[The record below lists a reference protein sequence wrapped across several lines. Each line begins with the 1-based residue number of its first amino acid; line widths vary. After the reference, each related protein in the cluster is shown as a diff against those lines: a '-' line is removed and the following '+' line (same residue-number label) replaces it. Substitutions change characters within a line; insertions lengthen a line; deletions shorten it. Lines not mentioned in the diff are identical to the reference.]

1 MTAINAN
8 STGVAPGSPAMVA
21 EITSAAE
28 RTRRALRPRDT
39 SAHRSEFRPS
49 GTLFSPTAAL
59 PWLLGSLGVAACI
72 APWLARG
79 WLWFDVIAAAAAVVA
94 GCDAFALWFTRKEF
108 APVLLSSKEGLRGR
122 EGQSIQIPLALAGS
136 GRRRLRSEV
145 QLAIMAATR
154 ESEMAIRVKAAQRLR
169 LERPEWL
176 GPARL
181 SQQRARSPLAL
192 DAGGRVAPPRAVA
205 CTARGNRVA
214 VALRDLALTSMVRF
228 ACAAAG
234 RCGFVAGAAASLAQ
248 PNLSR
253 AGGRAGNSLDRAR
266 ARFRALAG
274 ISTRRQLHG
283 NRLEIHGATRRA
295 GYEAVPVGTKAG
307 SIFRGRPIAGFRVG
321 NRSGTA
327 IGRRDPSGTRAAA
340 AAGSGRR
347 NSAGGRDGGV
357 GTGRRIGLVTYAEEP
372 KSWLRAGSGQFQFS
386 QFRDRLLSLE
396 PLPTTADYEA
406 LFSKIRL
413 QLRRRAYLVLLA
425 DLAERSISD
434 SMRRGVALLRT
445 SHVVLMTSVL
455 PAYARPAFSP
465 GEQLRTDWTY
475 SRLRPEK
482 RKTSASQRSR
492 VNCANW
498 ARNCGLSRPRN
509 FCERPWKVISK
520 VSGSSG

>member
-1 MTAINAN
+1 MTAMNAN

-28 RTRRALRPRDT
+28 RTRRALQPRDT
-39 SAHRSEFRPS
+39 SAHRSAFRPS

-154 ESEMAIRVKAAQRLR
+154 ESETAIQGKKQSSTSEARATGIGR
-169 LERPEWL
+169 
-176 GPARL
+176 GPAGL

-192 DAGGRVAPPRAVA
+192 DAGGRVAAARAVA

-234 RCGFVAGAAASLAQ
+234 RCGFAAWAAGNLAQ

-266 ARFRALAG
+266 ARFRALAR

-295 GYEAVPVGTKAG
+295 GYAAVPVGTKAG

-327 IGRRDPSGTRAAA
+327 IGRRDPAGTRAAA

-357 GTGRRIGLVTYAEEP
+357 GTGRRIRTRNLRGGTEILV
-372 KSWLRAGSGQFQFS
+372 AGGQ
-386 QFRDRLLSLE
+386 R
-396 PLPTTADYEA
+396 PIP
-406 LFSKIRL
+406 
-413 QLRRRAYLVLLA
+413 
-425 DLAERSISD
+425 IS
-434 SMRRGVALLRT
+434 AN
-445 SHVVLMTSVL
+445 
-455 PAYARPAFSP
+455 
-465 GEQLRTDWTY
+465 
-475 SRLRPEK
+475 
-482 RKTSASQRSR
+482 SAIG
-492 VNCANW
+492 C
-498 ARNCGLSRPRN
+498 
-509 FCERPWKVISK
+509 
-520 VSGSSG
+520 